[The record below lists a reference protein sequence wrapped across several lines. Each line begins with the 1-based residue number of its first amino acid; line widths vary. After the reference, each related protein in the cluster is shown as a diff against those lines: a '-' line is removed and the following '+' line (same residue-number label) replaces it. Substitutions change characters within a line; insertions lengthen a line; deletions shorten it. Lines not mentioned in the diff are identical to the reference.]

1 MGSRMFSSLQN
12 KGVQNIIFLDRDGV
26 INQDSP
32 EYIKSW
38 AEFQFLPRSI
48 AALKILK
55 QNLFQIFIVTNQ
67 SAINRGMISFSGLD
81 QIHSK
86 MKAEIEAGGGTIQ
99 DIFFCPH
106 IPQDH
111 CSCRKPKPGLL
122 FSAQKKYRLTLSNA
136 YLVGDSAKDIEC
148 ANHAGCRSAIL
159 VKTGNFIEAKQI
171 LSEKKIAPDFI
182 AADLFDAVDW
192 ILQRP
197 LPLET
202 F

>member
-1 MGSRMFSSLQN
+1 MQN
-12 KGVQNIIFLDRDGV
+12 KRAQNIIFLDRDGV
-26 INQDSP
+26 INRDSP

-55 QNLFQIFIVTNQ
+55 QNFFQIFMVTNQ
-67 SAINRGMISFSGLD
+67 SAINRGMISLSELNH
-81 QIHSK
+81 IHSK
-86 MKAEIEAGGGTIQ
+86 MKAEIEAGGGSIQ

-122 FSAQKKYRLTLSNA
+122 FSAQKKYRLTLSSA
-136 YLVGDSAKDIEC
+136 YLIGDSAKDIES
-148 ANHAGCRSAIL
+148 ATHAGCGSAIL
-159 VKTGNFIEAKQI
+159 VKTGNFIEAKRI
-171 LSEKKIAPDFI
+171 LSEKKITPDFI
-182 AADLFDAVDW
+182 AADLFDAVEW
-192 ILQRP
+192 IIQRP
-197 LPLET
+197 LHLKN